1 MRCFIVSLL
10 FTGGSLGLVVVIHS
24 RFSERVQGIL
34 QWYSDFSVLLSFA
47 TLLLLQ
53 LQRRFFSF
61 PLVPSH
67 SQLTGASFMPHPGLR
82 SRLYTLDLD
91 P

>member
-34 QWYSDFSVLLSFA
+34 QWYSDFSVLLCFA
-47 TLLLLQ
+47 TLLQ
-53 LQRRFFSF
+53 LQHRFFSF

-67 SQLTGASFMPHPGLR
+67 SQLTGASFMPHPG
-82 SRLYTLDLD
+82 SVDLIKI
-91 P
+91 